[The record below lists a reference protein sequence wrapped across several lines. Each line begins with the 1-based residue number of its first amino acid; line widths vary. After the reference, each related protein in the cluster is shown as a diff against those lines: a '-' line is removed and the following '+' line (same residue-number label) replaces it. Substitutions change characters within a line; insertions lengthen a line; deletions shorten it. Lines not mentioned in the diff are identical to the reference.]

1 MYQEKISFEEA
12 LELESKGQIII
23 YNPNTVNSVFSTVK
37 EWKNNWDKLRKT
49 YRKVPIHKLVSFA
62 NFEYLIE
69 HKFIE
74 DGDPVK
80 MNWVYMY
87 GQAAD
92 TKVKLDEANS
102 KGQYVYI
109 LTNIAYPGFCKIGKA
124 VTPSKRVKQING
136 AGTVSEWVL
145 RYALPVSD
153 DYKVESKVHEVLEN
167 VRRSSHQGSSREFFE
182 ISFEDAIKTIEHV
195 GEMFAT
201 GKPIYY

>member
-12 LELESKGQIII
+12 LELENKGKIII
-23 YNPNTVNSVFSTVK
+23 YNPNNVESVFSTVK
-37 EWKNNWDKLRKT
+37 KWKNNWDNLRKT

-80 MNWVYMY
+80 INWVYMY
-87 GQAAD
+87 GQTTG

-124 VTPSKRVKQING
+124 VTPSKRVKQLNG

-182 ISFEDAIKTIEHV
+182 ISFEDAVKTIEQI